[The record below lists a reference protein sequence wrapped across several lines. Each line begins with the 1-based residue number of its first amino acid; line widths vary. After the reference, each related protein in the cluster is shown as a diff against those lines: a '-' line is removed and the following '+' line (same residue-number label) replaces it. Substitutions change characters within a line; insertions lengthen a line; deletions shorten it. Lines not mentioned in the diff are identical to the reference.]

1 MPCPTSSPFTP
12 AEFRALIRW
21 KGWSHKELAA
31 YWDISPV
38 HVSRIVNDSARALH
52 WNDAVMGLP
61 QRGRVLSDL
70 TARRARAAALVE
82 PGDVPRPGVRRGRPP
97 LAAIAARGEDR
108 EDAESVPA
116 GAGTGYRYRGYVGV
130 GSILAL
136 ENDLSDSLREGDRGI
151 VFAVVDTGVGER
163 YGVIFESGDFDWF
176 LPAHLD
182 AGLVQTGLDAQGV
195 AGYVFESDAGL
206 RRDFDQGRFVF
217 W

>member
-1 MPCPTSSPFTP
+1 MPAPTSSSFSP

-31 YWDISPV
+31 YWEISDV
-38 HVSRIVNDSARALH
+38 HVSRIVNDPGRALH

-61 QRGRVLSDL
+61 RRGRVLSDL
-70 TARRARAAALVE
+70 TARRARAAALVA
-82 PGDVPRPGVRRGRPP
+82 PGDMLRPGVRRGRPP
-97 LAAIAARGEDR
+97 LTAGGGDP
-108 EDAESVPA
+108 EDAEPVPA
-116 GAGTGYRYRGYVGV
+116 DAGTGYRYRGYVGV

-136 ENDLSDSLREGDRGI
+136 ENDLGDSLREGDRGI

-163 YGVIFESGDFDWF
+163 YGVIFENGEFDWF
-176 LPAHLD
+176 LPTHLD

-195 AGYVFESDAGL
+195 AGYVFESDARL
-206 RRDFDQGRFVF
+206 RRDFDQGGFVF